1 MKILLVSL
9 LMTAPVLAHPELH
22 IHDHDHEENAIE
34 QVVVHNE

>member
-9 LMTAPVLAHPELH
+9 LLTAPVLAHPELH
-22 IHDHDHEENAIE
+22 IHDHDHEESIE

>member
-22 IHDHDHEENAIE
+22 IHDHDHEENIE